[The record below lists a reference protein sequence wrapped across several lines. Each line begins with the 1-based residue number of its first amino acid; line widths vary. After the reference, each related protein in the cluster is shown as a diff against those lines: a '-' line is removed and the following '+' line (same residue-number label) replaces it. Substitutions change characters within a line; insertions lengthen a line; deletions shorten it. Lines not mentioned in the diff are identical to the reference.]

1 MIFCKKLLKGKFC
14 TIFEKGYNG
23 FLQETFKTM
32 RKVKLYIAA
41 SFDGKIARPD
51 GAIDWLPSPT
61 AEDYGYDPFYNSID
75 TIVMGY
81 ATYEVCLSFDG
92 KWPYNGKKSYVF
104 TRSATKPILEVAERV
119 TESPADFV
127 RKLKEQEGGDIW
139 LLGGG
144 QINTLLHDAGLID
157 EYIIAYIP
165 VLLGEGIELFPDI
178 KKQVNLSITQH
189 KVYDS
194 GIAMF
199 YFSQKKE

>member
-1 MIFCKKLLKGKFC
+1 MQGIFAD
-14 TIFEKGYNG
+14 
-23 FLQETFKTM
+23 TFKTM

-51 GAIDWLPSPT
+51 GGIDWLPSPT
-61 AEDYGYDPFYNSID
+61 AEDYGYEPFYNSID

-92 KWPYNGKKSYVF
+92 KWPYDGKKSFVF
-104 TRSATKPILEVAERV
+104 TRSATKPLLEIAERV
-119 TESPADFV
+119 TENPADFV
-127 RKLKEQEGGDIW
+127 RKLKEQDGGDIW

-178 KKQVNLSITQH
+178 KKQVNLNITQH

-194 GIAMF
+194 GVAMF
-199 YFSQKKE
+199 YFSPKKE